1 MACPNSISSTH
12 YVYATCGLRYINCVS
27 IKAQTEEEMRGE
39 DEREEGGA
47 GSTTRKQWKRTTE
60 DMVWGYGAASEL
72 NSMGQHDYFMS
83 G

>member
-39 DEREEGGA
+39 DEGRRGEQGVQEESNGNGLQKIWC
-47 GSTTRKQWKRTTE
+47 GV
-60 DMVWGYGAASEL
+60 MVLHRS
-72 NSMGQHDYFMS
+72 
-83 G
+83 

>member
-1 MACPNSISSTH
+1 MACPNSISCTH
-12 YVYATCGLRYINCVS
+12 YVHATCGLRYTNCVS

-39 DEREEGGA
+39 DEREEERA
-47 GSTTRKQWKRTTE
+47 RSPRREQWKWTAE
-60 DMVWGYGAASEL
+60 DTVWGYGAASEL